1 MTGPSTYAGFSAFKV
16 DRPADGVLRLW
27 VDTGAPNN
35 GVTHENHREFGEVWN
50 AVAREDDVRA
60 VVVRGV
66 GGIFCGGGDMSF
78 LPPLVDSHETR
89 RNVYEDIRAL
99 VLNMLDC
106 QKPIITSIEGVC
118 SGAGLAV
125 GLMADIPIAARSAT
139 LIDTH
144 TIVGLA
150 CGDHAALAWPMTIG
164 MAKSKYHLLTAT
176 PLTGEEAERSGL
188 VALTVDDADL
198 HARALAVATKVASLP
213 PEGVALTKRALNGW
227 YRMAQPIF
235 EQAAAFEAAGF
246 ANDTVRA
253 FAAGQPPAL
262 AADRQ

>member
-1 MTGPSTYAGFSAFKV
+1 MTDLRAYAGLAAFKA

-27 VDTGAPNN
+27 IDTGAPNN
-35 GVTHENHREFGEVWN
+35 GVTHEDHREFGEVWN

-60 VVVRGV
+60 VVVRGT

-78 LPPLVDSHETR
+78 LPPLVDSHQTR
-89 RNVYEDIRAL
+89 HSVYEDIRAL

-106 QKPIITSIEGVC
+106 PNPIITSIEGVC

-125 GLMADIPIAARSAT
+125 ALMADVPIAARTAT

-150 CGDHAALAWPMTIG
+150 CGDHAALMWPLSMG
-164 MAKSKYHLLTAT
+164 MAKSRYHLLTAT
-176 PLTGEEAERSGL
+176 PLTGEEAERCGL
-188 VALTVDDADL
+188 IALAVDDADL
-198 HARALAVATKVASLP
+198 HERALAVATKIASLP

-235 EQAAAFEAAGF
+235 EQSAAFEAAGF

-253 FAAGQPPAL
+253 LAAGQQPAV
-262 AADRQ
+262 AR